1 MHLMPSWYPYIDWNK
16 SDMKVTV
23 LKSDTPQ
30 EIKDEFAK
38 YLEELKKPKKGF
50 VDKQLCFQ
58 GHSNE
63 WPFISKRVILGLWGI
78 RCGRIKFVKQTNIRN
93 ANSN

>member
-1 MHLMPSWYPYIDWNK
+1 MHLMPSWYHPYIDWDK

-50 VDKQLCFQ
+50 VDK
-58 GHSNE
+58 
-63 WPFISKRVILGLWGI
+63 
-78 RCGRIKFVKQTNIRN
+78 
-93 ANSN
+93 